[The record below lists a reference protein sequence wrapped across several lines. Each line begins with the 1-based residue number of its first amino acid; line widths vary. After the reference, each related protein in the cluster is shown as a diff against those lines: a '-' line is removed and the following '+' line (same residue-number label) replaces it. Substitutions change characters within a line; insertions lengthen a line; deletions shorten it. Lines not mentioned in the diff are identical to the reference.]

1 MAKTTLQKGRGR
13 GEQREQNF
21 PKCFKGFIG
30 DCSLP
35 EGEKVIGQMLN
46 SIWSINNL
54 VFFNDQCDYVTSTF
68 KGQLQAMTRDQFD
81 KTSKKS
87 SVRNLQV

>member
-1 MAKTTLQKGRGR
+1 MTAILTAPSLQTYVMSRAVT
-13 GEQREQNF
+13 EQ
-21 PKCFKGFIG
+21 I
-30 DCSLP
+30 S
-35 EGEKVIGQMLN
+35 VIGQMLN

-87 SVRNLQV
+87 SVHNLQV

>member
-1 MAKTTLQKGRGR
+1 MTAILTAPSLQTYVMSRAVT
-13 GEQREQNF
+13 EQ
-21 PKCFKGFIG
+21 I
-30 DCSLP
+30 S
-35 EGEKVIGQMLN
+35 VIGQMLN

>member
-1 MAKTTLQKGRGR
+1 MTAILTAPSLQTYVMSRAFT
-13 GEQREQNF
+13 EQ
-21 PKCFKGFIG
+21 I
-30 DCSLP
+30 S
-35 EGEKVIGQMLN
+35 VIGQMLN

-81 KTSKKS
+81 KTSKKN